1 MSSLNEKLVSWLFK
15 TKAVKVCPEHS
26 PFWYTSGTIGP
37 YYINT
42 HFLVGSEEKANEL
55 LGFIDR
61 EKKDKIRLYEKLSE
75 AFYKTYSS
83 DIIYKHLI
91 DSMIEFIQDI
101 GDVNEIDYIS
111 GGERRDWFFSI
122 MIAQLLN
129 KPHIMIFKDL
139 DTIVF
144 DGKKSEKVSNLNN
157 AKVLHIADLV
167 TEASSFERAW
177 IPAVEA
183 LNANIKWSVVV
194 VDRKQGAKEYFQT
207 EGIKAYSMIDVD
219 KELFKKALTMNY
231 INQEQFSMISDYID
245 NPKDSMKMF
254 LKSHPNFL
262 QNALS
267 SDEKTKERAKLCVE
281 KNIYEI

>member
-1 MSSLNEKLVSWLFK
+1 MSSLNESLVSWLFK

-42 HFLVGSEEKANEL
+42 HFLVGSEQKANEL

-61 EKKDKIRLYEKLSE
+61 EKKDKIRLSEKLFDE
-75 AFYKTYSS
+75 FCKTYSS
-83 DIIYKHLI
+83 DVIYKQLV

-101 GDVNEIDYIS
+101 ADINEIDYIS

-122 MIAQLLN
+122 MVAKILN
-129 KPHIMIFKDL
+129 KPHITIFKDL
-139 DTIVF
+139 NAIVF
-144 DGKKSEKVSNLNN
+144 DGKKSEEIMNLNN

-194 VDRKQGAKEYFQT
+194 VDRKQGGAEFLATK
-207 EGIKAYSMIDVD
+207 GIKSYSMIDVD

-231 INQEQFSMISDYID
+231 INYEQFTMISDYID

-254 LKSHPNFL
+254 LKNHPNFL

-267 SDEKTKERAKLCVE
+267 SDDKTQERANLCVE
-281 KNIYEI
+281 KNIYGI